1 MTRKQPQFNLE
12 PITPQD
18 YRSRSG
24 GIRLTLDKYGRLVLS
39 SEYRKQLGIYGK
51 PAYIY
56 VAVDPAQKTVAIVRQ
71 DVTKTV
77 ANAKAIRVQARGE
90 AQGRAVNEKLALKAG
105 ERYHFEYLGK
115 IDHDGTSWDGFRMVD
130 DHNEE

>member
-24 GIRLTLDKYGRLVLS
+24 GIRFTLDKYGRLVLS

-51 PAYIY
+51 PAFIY

-90 AQGRAVNEKLALKAG
+90 ASGGAIVRKLALMEG
-105 ERYHFEYLGK
+105 ERYHFAYIGK
-115 IDHDGTSWDGFRMVD
+115 IDHDGTSWDGFRLVEAD
-130 DHNEE
+130 